1 MSSRCRWS
9 LRIGAAIPVVL
20 ALLLSPSAAFA
31 EEEEIPTIDKESVSG
46 ITSTGAILEAQIS
59 PHSGNGA
66 DYQFQLVTDPE
77 EYASEILCPEPP
89 WGFALCI
96 GPVGEGALPIRYIF
110 KEATPVSLDLSEEEV
125 TLQPGTTYHYRVLAA
140 RSAITEDTI
149 EWEEPTVFGPDQ
161 TFTTLEEEP
170 TGPTNLRPLTLKKSA
185 GGTGGTGTVSSKP
198 KGINCSAACDEAV
211 AEMYEN
217 SVVVL
222 KAKASTG
229 STIAS
234 WTGCATSTG
243 VGGVEGSCEVTMS
256 AAKEVKVAWSGTS
269 KEIIS
274 AKPLTFSKGATEGK
288 GTVKAYGSLT
298 CEAECSSTT
307 VLYQGS
313 VGAKAGKTVT
323 LKEVPAF
330 GSEFS
335 GWSGCESEPEGNC
348 VVTMETAKSVSAEF
362 ALKPT
367 ATLTLNKGGTGSGT
381 VSSKPKA
388 INCGATC
395 TTQDA
400 SVPTG
405 ETIVLKA
412 KASTGMTLSSWS
424 GCKAETGV
432 GTAEGTCTVSLS
444 GASAVT
450 ASFSGTAKAIA
461 SAQKLTLT
469 KAGSGHGAV
478 KAAGLTCEALCTSTV
493 SLYQGPTTK
502 PGKTVTLKAV
512 SAPGSKTVVWSGCDS
527 EPEGNCVVTM
537 ESAKNVTA
545 TFDELE

>member
-1 MSSRCRWS
+1 MGSWRCACRW
-9 LRIGAAIPVVL
+9 LVVVGSL
-20 ALLLSPSAAFA
+20 ALMSLLATTTAFA
-31 EEEEIPTIDKESVSG
+31 SEPPSIDKESVSG
-46 ITSTGAILEAQIS
+46 ITSTNAVLEAQIS
-59 PHSGNGA
+59 PHSEEGA
-66 DYQFQLVTDPE
+66 QVQFQLVTDPE
-77 EYASEILCPEPP
+77 EFASEIYCPYPPEPGP
-89 WGFALCI
+89 LCL
-96 GPVGEGALPIRYIF
+96 GEYVEGALQIRYVF
-110 KEATPVSLDLSEEEV
+110 EEAHLVKLDLSEDVGV
-125 TLQPGTTYHYRVLAA
+125 TLQPNTTYHYRVLAA
-140 RSAITEDTI
+140 RAIFGEDTI
-149 EWEEPTVFGPDQ
+149 QWEPPIVIGADQ
-161 TFTTLEEEP
+161 TFTTPEEEP
-170 TGPTNLRPLTLKKSA
+170 TGPTNLRTLTLKKLA

-198 KGINCSAACDEAV
+198 KGINCGAACSEAV

-243 VGGVEGSCEVTMS
+243 VGGVEGTCEVTMS

-288 GTVKAYGSLT
+288 GTVKAAGLA

-307 VLYQGS
+307 ILYQGP

-323 LKEVPAF
+323 LKGVPAF

-367 ATLTLNKGGTGSGT
+367 ATLTLNKGGTGSGA

-388 INCGATC
+388 INCVATC

-412 KASTGMTLSSWS
+412 KASMGMTLSSWS

-450 ASFSGTAKAIA
+450 ASFLGTTKAIA
-461 SAQKLTLT
+461 NAQKLTLT
-469 KAGSGHGAV
+469 KVGSGHGTV
-478 KAAGLTCEALCTSTV
+478 KAAGLTCEVLCTSTV

-502 PGKTVTLKAV
+502 PGKTVTLKAT
-512 SAPGSKTVVWSGCDS
+512 SASGSKTVVWSGCES

>member
-1 MSSRCRWS
+1 MRKEACRRTCLLWLVVVGSLALMSS
-9 LRIGAAIPVVL
+9 LAAP
-20 ALLLSPSAAFA
+20 AAVA
-31 EEEEIPTIDKESVSG
+31 SEPPTIEKESVSG
-46 ITSTGAILEAQIS
+46 ITPTNAILEAQVS
-59 PHSGNGA
+59 PHGGSA
-66 DYQFQLVTDPE
+66 DVQFQLVTDPE
-77 EYASEILCPEPP
+77 EYLPGIFCPYPP
-89 WGFALCI
+89 PESTPICLGEGA
-96 GPVGEGALPIRYIF
+96 EGALPIF
-110 KEATPVSLDLSEEEV
+110 NVFEEAHQVKLNLSKNVGITLTPN
-125 TLQPGTTYHYRVLAA
+125 TTYHYRVLAA
-140 RSAITEDTI
+140 RAIFGEDTI
-149 EWEEPTVFGPDQ
+149 EWEPPAVIGADQ
-161 TFTTLEEEP
+161 TFTTPEEEP
-170 TGPTNLRPLTLKKSA
+170 TGPTNLRTLTLKKLA
-185 GGTGGTGTVSSKP
+185 GGTSGAGTVSSKP
-198 KGINCSAACDEAV
+198 KGINCGAACTEAV
-211 AEMYEN
+211 AQMYEN

-243 VGGVEGSCEVTMS
+243 VGGVEGTCEVTMS
-256 AAKEVKVAWSGTS
+256 AAKEVKIAWSGAS
-269 KEIIS
+269 KEIHS
-274 AKPLTFSKGATEGK
+274 AKSLTLSKGATDGK

-307 VLYQGS
+307 VLYQGPPK
-313 VGAKAGKTVT
+313 AKVVT
-323 LKEVPAF
+323 LKEAPAF

-348 VVTMETAKSVSAEF
+348 VVTMESAKSVKAEF

-388 INCGATC
+388 INCVATC

-412 KASTGMTLSSWS
+412 KASMGMTLSGWS

-450 ASFSGTAKAIA
+450 ASFSGTAKVIA
-461 SAQKLTLT
+461 NAQKLTLT
-469 KAGSGHGAV
+469 KAGSGHGTV
-478 KAAGLTCEALCTSTV
+478 KAAGLTCEVLCTSTV

-502 PGKTVTLKAV
+502 PGKSVTLKAA
-512 SAPGSKTVVWSGCDS
+512 SAPGSKTVVWSGCEF

-537 ESAKNVTA
+537 ESAKSVTA

>member
-1 MSSRCRWS
+1 LC
-9 LRIGAAIPVVL
+9 LG
-20 ALLLSPSAAFA
+20 
-31 EEEEIPTIDKESVSG
+31 
-46 ITSTGAILEAQIS
+46 
-59 PHSGNGA
+59 
-66 DYQFQLVTDPE
+66 
-77 EYASEILCPEPP
+77 EYA
-89 WGFALCI
+89 
-96 GPVGEGALPIRYIF
+96 EGALVILRLFEEPHQ
-110 KEATPVSLDLSEEEV
+110 VSLNLTKHAGV
-125 TLQPGTTYHYRVLAA
+125 TLTPNTTYHYRVLAA
-140 RSAITEDTI
+140 RAIPSEDTI

-161 TFTTLEEEP
+161 TFTTPEEEP
-170 TGPTNLRPLTLKKSA
+170 TGPTNLRKLTLKKSA
-185 GGTGGTGTVSSKP
+185 GGAGGTGTVSSKP
-198 KGINCSAACDEAV
+198 RGINCGAACKEAV

-217 SVVVL
+217 STVVL

-229 STIAS
+229 TTIAG
-234 WTGCATSTG
+234 WTGCEGTPTG
-243 VGGVEGSCEVTMS
+243 VGLTEGVCEVTMS
-256 AAKEVKVAWSGTS
+256 AAKEVKIAWSGAS
-269 KEIIS
+269 KEIRS

-307 VLYQGS
+307 VLYQGPI
-313 VGAKAGKTVT
+313 GAKAGKTVT

-348 VVTMETAKSVSAEF
+348 VVTMESAKSVKAKF
-362 ALKPT
+362 TLKPT

-381 VSSKPKA
+381 VSSNPKA

-461 SAQKLTLT
+461 NAQKLTLT
-469 KAGSGHGAV
+469 KAGSGHGTV
-478 KAAGLTCEALCTSTV
+478 KAAGLTCEVLCTSTV
-493 SLYQGPTTK
+493 SLYQGPTK
-502 PGKTVTLKAV
+502 PKVVTLKAT
-512 SAPGSKTVVWSGCDS
+512 SAPGSKTVVWSGCES

>member
-1 MSSRCRWS
+1 MVAAAIIGSLALMSSF
-9 LRIGAAIPVVL
+9 ATT
-20 ALLLSPSAAFA
+20 AAFA
-31 EEEEIPTIDKESVSG
+31 LEPPSIDKESVSG
-46 ITSTGAILEAQIS
+46 ITTTNAILEAQVS
-59 PHSGNGA
+59 PHGGFGA
-66 DYQFQLVTDPE
+66 YVQFQLVIDPE
-77 EYASEILCPEPP
+77 EFASEILCRYPPEP
-89 WGFALCI
+89 
-96 GPVGEGALPIRYIF
+96 GPICLGEYAEGALVILRLFEEPHQ
-110 KEATPVSLDLSEEEV
+110 VSLDLSDPEV
-125 TLQPGTTYHYRVLAA
+125 GSVPLQPGTTYHYRVLAA
-140 RSAITEDTI
+140 RAIPSEDTI

-170 TGPTNLRPLTLKKSA
+170 TGPTNLRTLTLKKSA

-198 KGINCSAACDEAV
+198 KAINCGAACEEAV
-211 AEMYEN
+211 AQMYEN

-243 VGGVEGSCEVTMS
+243 VGGVEGTCEVTMS
-256 AAKEVKVAWSGTS
+256 TAKEVKVAWSGTS
-269 KEIIS
+269 KEILS

-298 CEAECSSTT
+298 CEADCSSTT
-307 VLYQGS
+307 ILYQGP

-330 GSEFS
+330 GSEFT

-348 VVTMETAKSVSAEF
+348 VVAMESAKSVKAKF

-367 ATLTLNKGGTGSGT
+367 ATLTLNKGGTGSGM

-412 KASTGMTLSSWS
+412 KALMGMTLSSWS

-461 SAQKLTLT
+461 NAQKLTLT
-469 KAGSGHGAV
+469 KAGTGHGAV
-478 KAAGLTCEALCTSTV
+478 KAAGLTCEVLCTSTV

-502 PGKTVTLKAV
+502 PGKTVTLKAT
-512 SAPGSKTVVWSGCDS
+512 SAPGSKTVVWSGCES
-527 EPEGNCVVTM
+527 ESEGNCVVTM